1 MIFDS
6 LKNKDNYKWNHYLY
20 KALCFLDKLQPG
32 VPLAPN
38 TVLIPDI
45 LFCNPV
51 SLSTRPESECIYEAH
66 RKYIDIHYIVSGIEC
81 IATAD
86 PTSLTETIPYSP
98 EKDIAFYCGTENGRY
113 NLYPGQFMVCYPSDA
128 HKVAIA
134 LNSPAQVDKIVFKIK
149 MEDYQN
155 EII

>member
-6 LKNKDNYKWNHYLY
+6 LKNKDNYKWNSFLY
-20 KALCFLDKLQPG
+20 QALCFLDELLPEAL
-32 VPLAPN
+32 PEAN

-51 SLSTRPESECIYEAH
+51 SLSTRPESECMYEAH
-66 RKYIDIHYIVSGIEC
+66 RKYIDVHYIVSGIEG

-86 PTSLTETIPYSP
+86 PSALAEVTPYSE
-98 EKDIAFYCGTENGRY
+98 EKDIAFYSGKENGRY
-113 NLYPGQFMVCYPSDA
+113 YLSSGQFMVCYPSDA

-134 LNSPAQVDKIVFKIK
+134 LGQPAPVNKIVFKIK
-149 MEDYQN
+149 VED
-155 EII
+155 